1 MEQYLQRIAQ
11 HHDFKVLEVH
21 QLTGGDI
28 NRVYRLKSV
37 ETSYVVKLN
46 QASVFPGMFE
56 AEARGLRLLATSS
69 SFKIPEVVGFDQ
81 VNDMSYLLME
91 YLEPSNLH
99 PSDWKCF
106 AENLVKLHQNSNQN
120 FGLDHDNYIG
130 SLRQYNGM
138 ETSASDFYI
147 NQRLNPQFKM
157 ARDKGFR
164 FSTLDTLFK
173 NFFEEI
179 PNEFPA
185 LIHGDLWNG
194 NYLVT
199 SSGGVA
205 LIDPAVS
212 YGPREMDIA
221 MMKLFGG
228 FPDRLYSD
236 YHELFPLVEGWKER
250 ISIWQL
256 YYLLVHLNLF
266 GAGYLSQ
273 VNSIIKSFS

>member
-11 HHDFKVLEVH
+11 QHNFKILETH
-21 QLTGGDI
+21 PLSGGDI
-28 NRVYRLKSV
+28 NRVYRIKSV

-46 QASVFPGMFE
+46 QASIFPGMFE
-56 AEARGLRLLATSS
+56 AEARGLKLLATSS

-81 VNDMSYLLME
+81 VYDMSYLLME
-91 YLEPSNLH
+91 YLEPSNL
-99 PSDWKCF
+99 PPFDWKCF
-106 AENLVKLHQNSNQN
+106 TENLVKLHQNSNQD

-130 SLRQYNGM
+130 SLRQYNGT

-164 FSTLDTLFK
+164 FSDLDTLFK
-173 NFFEEI
+173 NIFEEI
-179 PNEFPA
+179 PNEFSS

-199 SSGGVA
+199 SSGEAA

-236 YHELFPLVEGWKER
+236 YHELFPLVEGWKDR